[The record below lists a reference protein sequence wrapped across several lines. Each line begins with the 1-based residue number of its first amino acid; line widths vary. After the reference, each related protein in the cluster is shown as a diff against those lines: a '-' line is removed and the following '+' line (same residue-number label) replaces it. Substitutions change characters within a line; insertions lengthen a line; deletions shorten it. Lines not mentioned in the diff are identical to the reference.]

1 MKPNFSVLRIFLFLL
16 ILSTGSCSDSFEAS
30 DVLVNEINEENS
42 VDEESGEDTATDGDD
57 EKSDEDETTDETGDS
72 TNDETGDE
80 NTGDENTG
88 DQTGDETTG
97 DETGDET
104 TGDETGDENTGDETG
119 DENTGDENTASAIV
133 GNWELVSATINNG
146 QGSTNVEN
154 FGVVSFPFS
163 ASSKDENAQITFS
176 ENPNEVNG
184 TGQYTIIITYTLF
197 SQEFTDESNLE
208 SPITNGTWEQSNDDL
223 TITGGDENIPG
234 DFNIKELTA
243 NKMVLEVAF
252 DRTIPVGELEVDA
265 TGTLVITL
273 NKM

>member
-1 MKPNFSVLRIFLFLL
+1 MKLYFTGPGIFLFFL
-16 ILSTGSCSDSFEAS
+16 ILLTAACNDNFETS
-30 DVLVNEINEENS
+30 DVLINEINEENS
-42 VDEESGEDTATDGDD
+42 IDEENGEETATDGDG
-57 EKSDEDETTDETGDS
+57 EKNEEGGNTDETGDS

-80 NTGDENTG
+80 TTGDENTE
-88 DQTGDETTG
+88 DQTEDENTG

-104 TGDETGDENTGDETG
+104 TGDETG

-133 GNWELVSATINNG
+133 GNWELVSATINDG

-176 ENPNEVNG
+176 ENPNVVNG
-184 TGQYTIIITYTLF
+184 TGQYTIIVTYTIAG
-197 SQEFTDESNLE
+197 SEITDESSLE
-208 SPITNGTWEQSNDDL
+208 SPITNGTWQQSNNDL

-234 DFNIKELTA
+234 DFTINELTD
-243 NKMVLEVAF
+243 NRMVLEVPF

>member
-1 MKPNFSVLRIFLFLL
+1 MKLNLSALVIFCCLL
-16 ILSTGSCSDSFEAS
+16 ILSTNSCGDNFEPSDI
-30 DVLVNEINEENS
+30 LVEEINEENS
-42 VDEESGEDTATDGDD
+42 VDEENDGDTTNDD
-57 EKSDEDETTDETGDS
+57 ESDGEKNEEDENTDDTGDS

-80 NTGDENTG
+80 NTEDENTG
-88 DQTGDETTG
+88 DQTGDET
-97 DETGDET
+97 
-104 TGDETGDENTGDETG
+104 TGDETG

-163 ASSKDENAQITFS
+163 ASSKDEDAQITFS

-184 TGQYTIIITYTLF
+184 TGEYTIIISYTLF
-197 SQEFTDESNLE
+197 NQEFTDESNLE
-208 SPITNGTWEQSNDDL
+208 SPITNGTWQQSNNDL
-223 TITGGDENIPG
+223 IITGGDENVPG
-234 DFNIKELTA
+234 DFIINELTTSR
-243 NKMVLEVAF
+243 MVLEVAF